1 MSFNFS
7 KEGFP
12 LAIVKGGKEN
22 GSKLY
27 LNDKENEKIKTFTKI
42 NLKDGMFQIIPN
54 TKRERDVILIVGAS
68 GSGKST
74 FTRNYVIEYHK
85 TYKDRPIYLFSHL
98 DEDKT
103 LDDLKL
109 IKRIKIGDNLLEDP
123 LTSKDFK
130 DCLVLFDDVEIITQ
144 KILKRSVYQ
153 LMEEIAKTGRHFNTS
168 LIMISHTGV
177 GNEMR
182 TILNETH
189 MFVYFPFSMNLK
201 YTLEKYLNIDQK
213 QIKQIKAT
221 KSRWAV
227 IFKNYPQAVLTEKHA
242 FVLSADDE

>member
-42 NLKDGMFQIIPN
+42 NLKDGMFQVIPN

-85 TYKDRPIYLFSHL
+85 TFKDRPIFLFSHL
-98 DEDKT
+98 DEDKV

-130 DCLVLFDDVEIITQ
+130 DCLVLFDDVEIITN
-144 KILKRSVYQ
+144 KLLRKVVYQ

-227 IFKNYPQAVLTEKHA
+227 IYKNYPQAVLTEKHA